1 VHPASPTR
9 VQPPDAADGA
19 VIRIALCLNR
29 AYTPWAATTMAS
41 CLRANSECS
50 IRFEIV
56 HDCSFSKRD
65 IEGLQQIVDSRPT
78 ASIDFHPVSPSSGL
92 NELPTTCEFGNVVW
106 LRLYL
111 PEVLAG
117 VSKVLYLDADTFVL
131 GQLTDLWDSPLGEA
145 PLAAVANVVEPPF
158 RSHVA
163 ALGINYPG
171 GYFNS
176 GVLLLN
182 LERMRAEKTLERL
195 LRFALDHRH
204 ELIWPD
210 QDILN
215 RVFTDRWL
223 PLHPRFNSQS
233 CFWHPAGWAVEVFG
247 EEAVREAKR
256 APVIRHF
263 EGRGLCKPWHYM
275 CPVPGYREYR
285 RVLATTPWA
294 NTPIED
300 RTPVTRMIRLLPG
313 DFQLRAYRRLER
325 WRTVR
330 SGSSSPVP

>member
-1 VHPASPTR
+1 M
-9 VQPPDAADGA
+9 
-19 VIRIALCLNR
+19 IRIALCLNR

-204 ELIWPD
+204 DVQRRPD
-210 QDILN
+210 ARQRGQTGAGDTPFRREGTLQA
-215 RVFTDRWL
+215 L
-223 PLHPRFNSQS
+223 ALH
-233 CFWHPAGWAVEVFG
+233 
-247 EEAVREAKR
+247 
-256 APVIRHF
+256 
-263 EGRGLCKPWHYM
+263 
-275 CPVPGYREYR
+275 VPG
-285 RVLATTPWA
+285 
-294 NTPIED
+294 
-300 RTPVTRMIRLLPG
+300 
-313 DFQLRAYRRLER
+313 
-325 WRTVR
+325 
-330 SGSSSPVP
+330 SGLQGVPEGARHDSLGEHSY